1 MTTIYF
7 VRHVQAMGNI
17 QRIFQGAIDTDI
29 SPQGQIQCEDLSRY
43 FKDIKLD
50 CVYTSPL
57 KRAVITAEA
66 VALGAPI
73 EKVEG
78 IREIQAGVWES
89 RSIDSLEVDY
99 PDEFDAWQN
108 RPWDFVVEGS
118 ESMAQVFERT
128 GAALNEIV
136 QKSKGQT
143 IAVVS
148 HGCALR
154 SLIAHA
160 QNFVITDLGKV
171 GWVRNGGIT
180 KIVLADDVLPGV
192 PEFEGK
198 TDHLDQSTM
207 LKGGTFYSRG
217 DK

>member
-66 VALGAPI
+66 VALGSPI

-99 PDEFDAWQN
+99 PAEFDAWQN
-108 RPWDFVVEGS
+108 HPWDFVVEGS

-180 KIVLADDVLPGV
+180 KIVL
-192 PEFEGK
+192 E
-198 TDHLDQSTM
+198 
-207 LKGGTFYSRG
+207 
-217 DK
+217 